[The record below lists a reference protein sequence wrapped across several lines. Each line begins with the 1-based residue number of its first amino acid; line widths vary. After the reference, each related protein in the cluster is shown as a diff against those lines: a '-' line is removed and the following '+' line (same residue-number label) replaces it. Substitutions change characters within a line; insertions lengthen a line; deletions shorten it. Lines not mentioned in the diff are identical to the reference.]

1 MAAESKP
8 TRNKSAMK
16 RAKQN
21 EARALHNRSE
31 KNRIKTLIKQL
42 EKAVTDKNAD
52 AAGTTF
58 TLVISAIDK
67 AAQRG
72 MLHKNTAARKVSRLT
87 KLVNSLAPSEAA

>member
-42 EKAVTDKNAD
+42 EKAVTDKNVD

-58 TLVISAIDK
+58 TLLISAFGLSPPFFLLIVFCSLK
-67 AAQRG
+67 S
-72 MLHKNTAARKVSRLT
+72 LSSSR
-87 KLVNSLAPSEAA
+87 